1 MSIKTYYLEG
11 AAATAAARAFRAAG
25 YRATRNSCTGYVCT
39 VVAHHAG
46 GDLDAQAELMRLLGE
61 VL

>member
-1 MSIKTYYLEG
+1 MRTKTYYLSG

-25 YRATRNSCTGYVCT
+25 YRATRNTCTGYACN

-46 GDLDAQAELMRLLGE
+46 ADLDAQAELMRLLGE

>member
-1 MSIKTYYLEG
+1 MSMKTYYLEG

-25 YRATRNSCTGYVCT
+25 YRATRNTCTGYVLN
-39 VVAHHAG
+39 VVEHHAG
-46 GDLDAQAELMRLLGE
+46 ADLVEQSELMRLLGE

>member
-1 MSIKTYYLEG
+1 MTKTHYLSG
-11 AAATAAARAFRAAG
+11 AAATAAARAFRVAG
-25 YRATRNSCTGYVCT
+25 YRATRKSCTGYACN

-46 GDLDAQAELMRLLGE
+46 ADLDAQAELMRLLGE